1 MVQEINNKAT
11 NCTEVKFMQKI
22 FIYRTSPNGWIFP
35 NIAAELTSDTS
46 TLSLLLKL
54 YRTSFNLKKNYM
66 HLEALKYSRI
76 LHPVNQDSFSVIICT
91 ENFEME
97 LNKIRPSVLCLISGR
112 QSLKSQ
118 LIGKLYL
125 LIITCIQMDEILDN
139 HRDVYWLVR
148 LVSGTCNY
156 QQTTDEWSEVLYRCG
171 QYHSDAFLNLLYGLM
186 YFPLCLDL
194 IHLGEYSFEY
204 GTKEQFGYRAVPLW
218 NIVQFVPWIYW

>member
-76 LHPVNQDSFSVIICT
+76 LHPENQDSFSVIICT

-97 LNKIRPSVLCLISGR
+97 LNTIKTISPLFDFRKTKFKVSTDRKTILTHNYLYTNGWNTWQSPRCLLISKI
-112 QSLKSQ
+112 SKW
-118 LIGKLYL
+118 Y
-125 LIITCIQMDEILDN
+125 M
-139 HRDVYWLVR
+139 
-148 LVSGTCNY
+148 
-156 QQTTDEWSEVLYRCG
+156 
-171 QYHSDAFLNLLYGLM
+171 
-186 YFPLCLDL
+186 
-194 IHLGEYSFEY
+194 
-204 GTKEQFGYRAVPLW
+204 
-218 NIVQFVPWIYW
+218 